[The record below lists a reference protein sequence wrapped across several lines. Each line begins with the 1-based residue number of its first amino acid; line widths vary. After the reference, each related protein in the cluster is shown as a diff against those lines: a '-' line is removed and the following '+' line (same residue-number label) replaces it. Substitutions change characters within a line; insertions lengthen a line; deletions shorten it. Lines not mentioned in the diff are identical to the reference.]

1 MNSQGITEHWRE
13 PFPESETASVLTAIL
28 RCGARLKKRFDH
40 EHENPLSDRLLELL
54 DADPLFQGG
63 PLEVDREVP
72 VYRRKGGRRT
82 SKVAGKPDF
91 RFVHTNY
98 DRRIRARFEVEAKR
112 LHAISKSGRLEEGIG
127 EYVTTARKKPE
138 REQGMMCFITGRY
151 SHGLRAGAMLG
162 YVFDGDLAHARAS
175 IAKSIEKH
183 SAKLRRRSDGGLRV
197 SNIVPDNSEIS
208 ESLHD
213 LADEVDIN
221 DPAAGHFCIYHLL
234 VAV

>member
-1 MNSQGITEHWRE
+1 MNSPGITEHWRE
-13 PFPESETASVLTAIL
+13 PFPESETANVLTAIL

-54 DADPLFQGG
+54 DTDPLFQGG

-72 VYRRKGGRRT
+72 VYRRNGGRRT

-91 RFVHTNY
+91 RFIHTNY

-112 LHAISKSGRLEEGIG
+112 LHAKSKSGCLEDGIG

-151 SHGLRAGAMLG
+151 SHGLQAGAMLG
-162 YVFDGDLAHARAS
+162 YVFDGNLARAHAS
-175 IAKSIEKH
+175 IAKSIGKH
-183 SAKLRRRSDGGLRV
+183 SDKLKLCSGGGLRV
-197 SNIVPDNSEIS
+197 SNIVPGLSDVS
-208 ESLHD
+208 ESLHN
-213 LADEVDIN
+213 LADEVDIAA
-221 DPAAGHFCIYHLL
+221 PAAGHFSIYHLL